1 MADYSNTSNLAW
13 IQFVQKKNELA
24 AIGKILDE
32 REELALFAQCVHC
45 QILKSPATAIFPSL
59 DQMYVQPVG
68 PGRFKV
74 SGFVDAQN
82 SYGAMIRGQYNYSIE
97 RDYMGNMRCTDK
109 FISNAA
115 SISGSVGSTMIAWW
129 ILGIL
134 GTIITFA
141 ISYFFVSSLY

>member
-1 MADYSNTSNLAW
+1 MICGENV
-13 IQFVQKKNELA
+13 F
-24 AIGKILDE
+24 
-32 REELALFAQCVHC
+32 
-45 QILKSPATAIFPSL
+45 TA
-59 DQMYVQPVG
+59 
-68 PGRFKV
+68 
-74 SGFVDAQN
+74 
-82 SYGAMIRGQYNYSIE
+82 YGAMIRGQYNYSIE